1 MSKDKNSAQRG
12 PSRLIGIATIGLV
25 VVIGLVALLVWEV
38 SSHGLTPKPV
48 VIPSQSP
55 TPVTS
60 NAEVEKSLEKIAT
73 YKTAEERELA
83 LVLFNF
89 SRQPDMYLSDQ
100 ANYAIEAND
109 MARSDVVLPNVKSY
123 TLVPDTL
130 KFLGR
135 KRFSAEVDLKLK
147 NGDSQRRIL
156 IVQKVTTGT
165 FAVDYFMKKGGLNGV
180 RAKEKG

>member
-1 MSKDKNSAQRG
+1 
-12 PSRLIGIATIGLV
+12 
-25 VVIGLVALLVWEV
+25 
-38 SSHGLTPKPV
+38 
-48 VIPSQSP
+48 
-55 TPVTS
+55 
-60 NAEVEKSLEKIAT
+60 
-73 YKTAEERELA
+73 
-83 LVLFNF
+83 
-89 SRQPDMYLSDQ
+89 
-100 ANYAIEAND
+100 

-156 IVQKVTTGT
+156 IVQKVSTGT
-165 FAVDYFMKKGGLNGV
+165 FAVDYFMEKGSLNGV